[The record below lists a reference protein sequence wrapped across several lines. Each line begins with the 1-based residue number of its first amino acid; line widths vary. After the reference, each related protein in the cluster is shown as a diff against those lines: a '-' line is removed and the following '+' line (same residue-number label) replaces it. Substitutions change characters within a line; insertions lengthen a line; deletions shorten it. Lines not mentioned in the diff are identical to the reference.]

1 MPLSGTLKILIV
13 DDDDE
18 DFLITSDLIKRAP
31 GIKATT
37 DWCNK
42 HDKALQHMTAREYD
56 LYFVDY
62 RLGAKS
68 GIDLLKAAIEQRC
81 EEPIILLTGK
91 GSYNIDKEA
100 TESGATDY
108 LVKSELT
115 TEKIERCIR
124 YAIGRSSVLKALKA
138 NERKYRNVFEKSKDV
153 VFIADLD
160 LNFKSVNKAIEDV
173 LGYSKE
179 QCVGKSLY
187 DFIEQPQH
195 RRYLQ
200 NILRTGRELIDW
212 EAQLL
217 TSDNERRHCILT
229 VSIEENEQ
237 NDEYVQGII
246 HDITTLKKMEKA
258 HLQTEKLG
266 LTARLVHTLA
276 HEVRNPL
283 NNITLSVEQMAAD
296 TDDENTLTY
305 LNIIARNSKRINSLI
320 TELLNTSR
328 PAEITLNIQPLHTIL
343 DEVIGAAKDRITLKR
358 IELETEYP
366 HYLYIN
372 ADKDKLVIALL
383 NIVINA
389 IEAMQEG
396 EGKLSVFTEISESSV
411 VIKIQDTGCGISE
424 ENISR
429 LFEPYF
435 TQKRNGVGLGL
446 AFTLNI
452 IQSHSGS
459 IEVNSEQ
466 GKGTVFAITLPVG
479 SFQK

>member
-1 MPLSGTLKILIV
+1 MPLSNTLKILIV
-13 DDDDE
+13 DDDDD

-37 DWCNK
+37 EWCNK
-42 HDKALQHMTAREYD
+42 HDKALQHMASREYD

-68 GIDLLKAAIEQRC
+68 GIDLLKAAMEQHC

-100 TESGATDY
+100 TETGATDY

-115 TEKIERCIR
+115 AEKIERCIR

-138 NERKYRNVFEKSKDV
+138 NERKYRNVFEKSKDI
-153 VFIADLD
+153 VFIADTD
-160 LNFKSVNKAIEDV
+160 LNFKSVNKAIEDL
-173 LGYSKE
+173 LGYPKGHCE
-179 QCVGKSLY
+179 GKSLY
-187 DFIEQPQH
+187 DFIEQAQH
-195 RRYLQ
+195 KKYLQ
-200 NILRTGRELIDW
+200 NILKIGKELIDW
-212 EAQLL
+212 EVQLL
-217 TSDNERRHCILT
+217 TVNGERRHCIIT
-229 VSIEENEQ
+229 VSVEQDEQ
-237 NDEYVQGII
+237 NNEYIQGII
-246 HDITTLKKMEKA
+246 HDITTLKKMEKI

-283 NNITLSVEQMAAD
+283 NNITLSVEQMMED
-296 TDDENTLTY
+296 TKDENFLTY
-305 LNIIARNSKRINSLI
+305 LNIITRNSKRINTLI
-320 TELLNTSR
+320 SELLNTSR
-328 PAEITLNIQPLHTIL
+328 PVEINLQLQPLHMIL
-343 DEVIGAAKDRITLKR
+343 DEVMGAANDRIMLKR
-358 IELETEYP
+358 IELRTEYSP
-366 HYLYIN
+366 GIYIN
-372 ADKDKLVIALL
+372 ADKDKLIIALL

-396 EGKLSVFTEISESSV
+396 EGRLSVITEITDNEV
-411 VIKIQDTGCGISE
+411 TIKIKDTGCGISE

-452 IQSHSGS
+452 IQSHAGNIDVSS
-459 IEVNSEQ
+459 Q
-466 GKGTVFAITLPVG
+466 PGKGTVFAVTLPVAH
-479 SFQK
+479 

>member
-1 MPLSGTLKILIV
+1 MPSTDVIKILIV
-13 DDDDE
+13 DDDDD

-31 GIKATT
+31 GIKAQI

-42 HDKALQHMTAREYD
+42 HGEALQHMADKNYD

-68 GIDLLKAAIEQRC
+68 GLDLLKAAMARHC

-100 TESGATDY
+100 TETGATDY

-115 TEKIERCIR
+115 VEKMERCIR
-124 YAIGRSSVLKALKA
+124 YAIGRATMLKALKA
-138 NERKYRNVFEKSKDV
+138 NERKYRNVFEKSKDI
-153 VFIADLD
+153 VFITDTD
-160 LNFKSVNKAIEDV
+160 LNFRSVNEAVVDV

-179 QCVGKSLY
+179 ECLSKSLF
-187 DFIEQPQH
+187 DFIDQAQH
-195 RRYLQ
+195 KKYLQ
-200 NILRTGRELIDW
+200 QVLKTGSELKDW
-212 EAQLL
+212 EVLLL
-217 TSDNERRHCILT
+217 TNSGERKSCVVTISKELD
-229 VSIEENEQ
+229 EQ
-237 NDEYVQGII
+237 NNAYMQGII
-246 HDITTLKKMEKA
+246 HDITTLKKIEKA

-283 NNITLSVEQMAAD
+283 NNITLSVEQMSED
-296 TDDENTLTY
+296 IKDENLLSY
-305 LNIIARNSKRINSLI
+305 LNIITRNSKRINSLI
-320 TELLNTSR
+320 SELLNTSR
-328 PAEITLNIQPLHTIL
+328 PAEISLQKQPLQAIL
-343 DEVIGAAKDRITLKR
+343 DEVMSAAKDRITLKR
-358 IELETEYP
+358 IELESEYIRDAF
-366 HYLYIN
+366 IN

-389 IEAMQEG
+389 VEAMQEG
-396 EGKLSVFTEISESSV
+396 SGTLSVKTELHREEV
-411 VIKIQDTGCGISE
+411 VVKIKDTGCGISE

-452 IQSHSGS
+452 IQSHAGNIDVS
-459 IEVNSEQ
+459 SEP
-466 GKGTVFAITLPVG
+466 GKGTLFAVTLPLCMA
-479 SFQK
+479 